1 MMDNRYREELDRI
14 RLTEESKGAL
24 AAALA
29 ARRSA
34 PERRSRRAPLRRLAA
49 LAACVCLV
57 LGLMNYPAIA
67 AGAER
72 VFRYI
77 LGVGAAE
84 TSASLLVQGEGI
96 SHGDGDFL
104 YLIDGAYQRDGVLTV
119 PLDVV
124 SRNWISDEEEVQLSY
139 RLTIYSAGGEKLTQV
154 EPVGDGTG
162 EVFRAAGAQ
171 PYDLRSFE
179 TTSDWLSQT
188 YQPQGYVS
196 GGSGWHMAAVPEG
209 ESGPYTFEVDAY
221 TSDGWWRGTVW
232 KGGVLELDTPQAVET
247 AQVSRTFA
255 EGTVTALVGADG
267 RSVSFYGELAPRL
280 ARQGE
285 TLIQL
290 SVPTVWFVDERGN
303 RYPCDQLRWSFS
315 EVFWPEFR
323 LAEQTE
329 GEIVAIEVNEV
340 YFNIVRTDQPQDSPQ
355 RQYMPDYNDLGWVID
370 LT

>member
-124 SRNWISDEEEVQLSY
+124 SREESPDREAAMRY
-139 RLTIYSAGGEKLTQV
+139 RLTVYDAEGERLPQVYRWDGELREFRGAETVRFQPLDAYSN
-154 EPVGDGTG
+154 
-162 EVFRAAGAQ
+162 
-171 PYDLRSFE
+171 
-179 TTSDWLSQT
+179 WLAWT
-188 YQPQGYVS
+188 WLPQGYAGAAS
-196 GGSGWHMAAVPEG
+196 NCFLMGTEGSAG
-209 ESGPYTFEVDAY
+209 GPYTFDVDLY
-221 TSDGWWRGTVW
+221 ITGRGWQRTVW
-232 KGGVLELDTPQAVET
+232 KGGTLELDTPQAVEAT
-247 AQVSRTFA
+247 EASRTFA

-267 RSVSFYGELAPRL
+267 RSVSFYGELAPQL
-280 ARQGE
+280 TARE
-285 TLIQL
+285 EELYQL
-290 SVPTVWFVDERGN
+290 VIPTVRFVDEAGN
-303 RYPCDQLRWSFS
+303 RWESDMLRWLPA
-315 EVFWPEFR
+315 EKYWPEFR
-323 LAEQTE
+323 LVDQPE
-329 GEIVAIEVNEV
+329 GEIVAIEVEEV
-340 YFNIVRTDQPQDSPQ
+340 QFNILRTDQPQNSPQ

>member
-1 MMDNRYREELDRI
+1 MDNRYREELDRI

-57 LGLMNYPAIA
+57 LGLMNCPAIA

-124 SRNWISDEEEVQLSY
+124 SREESPDREAAMRY
-139 RLTIYSAGGEKLTQV
+139 RLTVYDAEGERLPQV
-154 EPVGDGTG
+154 YRWDGELR
-162 EVFRAAGAQ
+162 EVQGAQ
-171 PYDLRSFE
+171 PVEFQHLAAFSH
-179 TTSDWLSQT
+179 WLAQT
-188 YQPQGYVS
+188 WLPQGYVGAAS
-196 GGSGWHMAAVPEG
+196 SCFLMGTEGSAG
-209 ESGPYTFEVDAY
+209 GPYTFDVDLY
-221 TSDGWWRGTVW
+221 VTGRGWQRTVW
-232 KGGVLELDTPQAVET
+232 KGGTLELDTPQAVEAT
-247 AQVSRTFA
+247 EASRTFA

-267 RSVSFYGELAPRL
+267 RSVSFYGELAPQL
-280 ARQGE
+280 TARE
-285 TLIQL
+285 EELYQL
-290 SVPTVWFVDERGN
+290 VIPAVWFVDEAGN
-303 RYPCDQLRWSFS
+303 RWESNLLDWTLAEEY
-315 EVFWPEFR
+315 WPEFR

>member
-1 MMDNRYREELDRI
+1 MTHYNWDEALGAEGLLA
-14 RLTEESKGAL
+14 LTEEAVTPP
-24 AAALA
+24 
-29 ARRSA
+29 RRG
-34 PERRSRRAPLRRLAA
+34 RVPLRRLAA
-49 LAACVCLV
+49 LAACAALV
-57 LGLMNYPAIA
+57 LGLANYPALA

-196 GGSGWHMAAVPEG
+196 GGSGWHMAAVPQG

-232 KGGVLELDTPQAVET
+232 KGDVLELDTPQAVEAT
-247 AQVSRTFA
+247 EASRTFA

-267 RSVSFYGELAPRL
+267 RSVSFYGELAPQL
-280 ARQGE
+280 AARGE
-285 TLIQL
+285 ELIQL
-290 SVPTVWFVDERGN
+290 VIPAVWFVDEAGN
-303 RYPCDQLRWSFS
+303 RWESNLLDWPVS
-315 EVFWPEFR
+315 EEYWPEFR
-323 LAEQTE
+323 LAEQME

>member
-1 MMDNRYREELDRI
+1 MDNRYREELDRI

-34 PERRSRRAPLRRLAA
+34 PEGRSRRAPLRRLAA

-124 SRNWISDEEEVQLSY
+124 SREESPDREAAMRYRITVYDAEGERLPQVYRWDGELREFRGAETVRFQPLDAYSNWLAW
-139 RLTIYSAGGEKLTQV
+139 T
-154 EPVGDGTG
+154 
-162 EVFRAAGAQ
+162 
-171 PYDLRSFE
+171 
-179 TTSDWLSQT
+179 WL
-188 YQPQGYVS
+188 PQGYAGAAS
-196 GGSGWHMAAVPEG
+196 NCFLMGTEGSAG
-209 ESGPYTFEVDAY
+209 GPYTFDVDLY
-221 TSDGWWRGTVW
+221 ITGRGWQRTVW
-232 KGGVLELDTPQAVET
+232 KGGTLELDTPQAVEAT
-247 AQVSRTFA
+247 EASRTFA
-255 EGTVTALVGADG
+255 EGTVHRPGGGRRAQRVLLRGADPPAGRPGGGTHPAGHPCGVVCGRGGQPLGERSARLARVGGILAGVPAGGADG
-267 RSVSFYGELAPRL
+267 GGDRGHRGERSILQHRPHRPAP
-280 ARQGE
+280 G
-285 TLIQL
+285 
-290 SVPTVWFVDERGN
+290 
-303 RYPCDQLRWSFS
+303 
-315 EVFWPEFR
+315 
-323 LAEQTE
+323 
-329 GEIVAIEVNEV
+329 
-340 YFNIVRTDQPQDSPQ
+340 QPPAPVHAGLQ
-355 RQYMPDYNDLGWVID
+355 RPGLGH
-370 LT
+370 

>member
-14 RLTEESKGAL
+14 RLTDESKGAL

-34 PERRSRRAPLRRLAA
+34 PERRSRRVPLRRLAA

-124 SRNWISDEEEVQLSY
+124 SREESPDREAAMRYRITVYDAEGERLPQVYRWDGELREFRGAETVRFQPLDAYSNWLAW
-139 RLTIYSAGGEKLTQV
+139 T
-154 EPVGDGTG
+154 
-162 EVFRAAGAQ
+162 
-171 PYDLRSFE
+171 
-179 TTSDWLSQT
+179 WL
-188 YQPQGYVS
+188 PQGYAGAAS
-196 GGSGWHMAAVPEG
+196 NCFLMGTEGSAG
-209 ESGPYTFEVDAY
+209 GPYTFDVDLY
-221 TSDGWWRGTVW
+221 ITGRGWQRTVWRGGT
-232 KGGVLELDTPQAVET
+232 LELDTPQAVEAT
-247 AQVSRTFA
+247 EASRTFA

-267 RSVSFYGELAPRL
+267 RSVSFYGELTPQL
-280 ARQGE
+280 AARGE
-285 TLIQL
+285 ELIQL
-290 SVPTVWFVDERGN
+290 VIPAVWFVDEAGN
-303 RYPCDQLRWSFS
+303 RWESDLLDWPVS
-315 EVFWPEFR
+315 EEYWPEFR

>member
-14 RLTEESKGAL
+14 RLTDESKGAL
-24 AAALA
+24 IHALA

-34 PERRSRRAPLRRLAA
+34 PERRSRRTPLRRLAA

-84 TSASLLVQGEGI
+84 TSASLLVQREGI

-124 SRNWISDEEEVQLSY
+124 SREESPDREEAMRY
-139 RLTIYSAGGEKLTQV
+139 RLTVYDAEGERLPQV
-154 EPVGDGTG
+154 YRWDGELR
-162 EVFRAAGAQ
+162 EVQGAQ
-171 PYDLRSFE
+171 PVEFQHLAAFSH
-179 TTSDWLSQT
+179 WLAWT
-188 YQPQGYVS
+188 WLPQGYVGAAS
-196 GGSGWHMAAVPEG
+196 SCFLMGTEGSAG
-209 ESGPYTFEVDAY
+209 GPYTFDVDLY
-221 TSDGWWRGTVW
+221 VTGRGWQRTVW
-232 KGGVLELDTPQAVET
+232 KGGTLELDTPQAVEAT
-247 AQVSRTFA
+247 EASRTFA

-267 RSVSFYGELAPRL
+267 RSVSFYGELAPQL
-280 ARQGE
+280 TARE
-285 TLIQL
+285 EELIQL
-290 SVPTVWFVDERGN
+290 VIPAVWFVDEAGN
-303 RYPCDQLRWSFS
+303 RWESNLLDWTLAEEY
-315 EVFWPEFR
+315 WPEFR

-329 GEIVAIEVNEV
+329 GEIVAIEVEEV
-340 YFNIVRTDQPQDSPQ
+340 QFNILRTDQPQNSPQ